1 MICIQLFCLLHKQVL
16 TQGVKLQGRQ
26 QQADTITAE
35 ITAGSTGL
43 LCSRKG
49 RVWTCVSYSAVLAI
63 AAEEICFVHKAEQV
77 SSVAWD
83 L

>member
-1 MICIQLFCLLHKQVL
+1 MPANGSLAVWICIQLFWVSAAG
-16 TQGVKLQGRQ
+16 TPAAGRHL
-26 QQADTITAE
+26 TAE
-35 ITAGSTGL
+35 ISAGSTGL

-49 RVWTCVSYSAVLAI
+49 RVWTCIAYSVDLAI
-63 AAEEICFVHKAEQV
+63 AGEGIYFVHKAEQV